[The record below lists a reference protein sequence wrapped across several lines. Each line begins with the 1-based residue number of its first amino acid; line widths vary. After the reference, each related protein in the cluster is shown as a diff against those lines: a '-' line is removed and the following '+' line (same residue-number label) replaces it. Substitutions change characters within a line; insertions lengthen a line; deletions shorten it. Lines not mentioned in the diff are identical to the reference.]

1 MNNRLR
7 LVSVLGI
14 LILFGMTMTA
24 CNRERPALTTGTG
37 TPAGRATVTGP
48 TAVAPVTTQ
57 VAAPTAVGG
66 GASTVATPSAPATRS
81 AVAASPTPVAAR
93 ASGETFTY
101 TVEAGD
107 TLLDIAVRFGTTTEA
122 LVQLN
127 SLPDPNALIR
137 GQKLIIPGTKET
149 AGSATS
155 GGATTTGSSTTY
167 TVQQGDTLGSIA
179 QRFGTTV
186 RELVALNKLTDA
198 DSIGIGQVLKLQ
210 QRRDGS
216 GGANRGRTQDV
227 RDSTRGYV
235 AFNCPRVWV
244 DRQAAYRGQQHQG
257 SRSYFPGADPGDSLS
272 KIRSGPINVT

>member
-198 DSIGIGQVLKLQ
+198 DSIGIGQVLKL
-210 QRRDGS
+210 
-216 GGANRGRTQDV
+216 
-227 RDSTRGYV
+227 
-235 AFNCPRVWV
+235 P
-244 DRQAAYRGQQHQG
+244 QG
-257 SRSYFPGADPGDSLS
+257 SSGETEAAEPTGGERKTYVIQRGDTLLSIAREYGLTVKQLTEANNIKDPDRIFPGQTLVIP
-272 KIRSGPINVT
+272 